1 MEDKEGRAD
10 QAYRGGAMIPAQMR
24 AEVKGGKDAE
34 DRQRDDLLNHFELD
48 HAEAAV
54 AKAVGWNLEAILKE
68 GDAPADEDDLPEGVL
83 TEFQVAV
90 PGNGHED
97 VGEDEQ
103 DYCPHIRYGCA

>member
-1 MEDKEGRAD
+1 
-10 QAYRGGAMIPAQMR
+10 MR

-54 AKAVGWNLEAILKE
+54 AKAVGWNLEAVLKE

-90 PGNGHED
+90 PGKVMKMLEKMSRIT
-97 VGEDEQ
+97 V
-103 DYCPHIRYGCA
+103 HISDMDAHSVERVAAKE